1 MWNNKGGFLWLIWN
15 EKNKIIFQQTNCRSI
30 RSLDSSII
38 TLARYWCQLKGK
50 QYLENMHIILSY
62 DISLLPVQITEQN
75 LSILPL
81 EEVVL
86 FGGENNMIVMT
97 SD

>member
-1 MWNNKGGFLWLIWN
+1 
-15 EKNKIIFQQTNCRSI
+15 
-30 RSLDSSII
+30 
-38 TLARYWCQLKGK
+38 
-50 QYLENMHIILSY
+50 MHIILSY